1 MESKDNS
8 NNNPLCPQDNLIA
21 TLVVDKSPTGRIQV
35 LSDERVVFK
44 RTKSGRFLPF
54 KSPDGTA
61 PKEELSETAYDLP
74 GSSVV
79 CIGI

>member
-8 NNNPLCPQDNLIA
+8 NNNPPCPQDNLIA
-21 TLVVDKSPTGRIQV
+21 TLVVEKSPSGRIQV
-35 LSDERVVFK
+35 LSDEIVVFK
-44 RTKSGRFLPF
+44 RTKSGRFLPL
-54 KSPDGTA
+54 KSPFNA
-61 PKEELSETAYDLP
+61 PKEELSETAYGLP